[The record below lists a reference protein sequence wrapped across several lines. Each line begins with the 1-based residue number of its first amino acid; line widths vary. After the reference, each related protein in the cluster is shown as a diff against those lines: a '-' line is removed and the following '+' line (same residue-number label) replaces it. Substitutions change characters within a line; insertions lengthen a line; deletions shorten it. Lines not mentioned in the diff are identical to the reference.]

1 MENQAF
7 ADLILHGREERN
19 LEYKGDINWDDGLIR
34 AKLTKTILGMSN
46 IRDGGTI
53 VIGVQEKNE
62 IFEPIGISDTNF
74 ETFKQDDISSFVNE
88 YADPFVEVSLN
99 RVELKDK
106 KYVVI
111 QIEEFSELPVICKK
125 DGVQGLFRGEIY
137 TRPRRK
143 NETVKVPSQ
152 VEMREIVD
160 MAVEKS
166 NLLLSKR
173 LHKSGIEVNTTQVNS
188 IVSFDKQLENL

>member
-19 LEYKGDINWDDGLIR
+19 LEYKGDINWDDGQIR

-125 DGVQGLFRGEIY
+125 DGAQGLFRGEIY

-173 LHKSGIEVNTTQVNS
+173 LHKSGIEVNTTQENS